1 MSDTVV
7 QAERLE
13 KTYQLGD
20 IDLPVLSDINISI
33 KKQDF
38 VAIMGSSGSGKSTLL
53 NLIGC
58 LDRPTSGKILIDGI
72 ETSGLSDNDLAKI
85 RGKKIGFIFQ
95 SFNLVSRLNALRNV
109 ELPMI
114 YQEVPKTERKRRAK
128 DLLTQVGLEDRLMH
142 RPTELSGGEKQRI
155 AIARALANNPAIIL
169 ADEPTGNLDTKTS
182 QQIMD
187 IFKELHNQGRTLIVV
202 THDPLIGAFA
212 DRIIKIVDGRIV
224 SV

>member
-13 KTYQLGD
+13 KTYQLGG
-20 IDLPVLSDINISI
+20 INIPVLFDVNISI
-33 KKQDF
+33 KKKDF
-38 VAIMGSSGSGKSTLL
+38 VALMGSSGSGKSTLL

-58 LDRPTSGKILIDGI
+58 LDRPTSGKIFIDGI

-95 SFNLVSRLNALRNV
+95 NFNLVSRLNALRNV

-114 YQEVPKTERKRRAK
+114 YQEIPKTERNRRAK
-128 DLLTQVGLEDRLMH
+128 DLLTQVGLDDRLMH
-142 RPTELSGGEKQRI
+142 RPTELSGGERQRI
-155 AIARALANNPAIIL
+155 AIARALANDPAIIL

-187 IFKELHNQGRTLIVV
+187 IFKKLHDQGRTLIIV

-224 SV
+224 S

>member
-7 QAERLE
+7 QAERIE
-13 KTYQLGD
+13 KTYQLGG
-20 IDLPVLSDINISI
+20 INIPVLFDVNISI
-33 KKQDF
+33 KKKDF
-38 VAIMGSSGSGKSTLL
+38 VALMGSSGSGKSTLL

-58 LDRPTSGKILIDGI
+58 LDRPTSGKIFIDGI

-95 SFNLVSRLNALRNV
+95 NFNLVSRLNALRNV

-114 YQEVPKTERKRRAK
+114 YQEIPKTERNRRAK
-128 DLLTQVGLEDRLMH
+128 DLLTQVGLDDRLMH
-142 RPTELSGGEKQRI
+142 RPTELSGGERQRI
-155 AIARALANNPAIIL
+155 AIARALANDPAIIL

-187 IFKELHNQGRTLIVV
+187 IFKKLHDQGRTLIIV

-224 SV
+224 S